1 MTDIPDMTGLTAK
14 QTAFVEGVL
23 TGKTGSQAYRDAGYS
38 PNMSNAR
45 VTEQVKRL
53 KQHPRISAV
62 LTDFQL
68 RIAEKVDLS
77 VEAHIK
83 ELSELA
89 IQAKGLKQINA
100 AVRAVELKGKVAGH
114 YVERIRQEPA
124 PQVADAQ
131 KTVLQVISELLGDEQ
146 AAIAAAKMGVEWLP
160 ARDTEETST
169 EPLKTASRDE
179 K

>member
-1 MTDIPDMTGLTAK
+1 MTDIPDMSGLTAK

-53 KQHPRISAV
+53 KEHPRISAV

-114 YVERIRQEPA
+114 YVERVRQEAA
-124 PQVADAQ
+124 PQVADAF
-131 KTVLQVISELLGDEQ
+131 QVMIEEIHSTLGPE
-146 AAIAAAKMGVEWLP
+146 AARQYAKEKGVEWLS
-160 ARDTEETST
+160 ARDTDDST
-169 EPLKTASRDE
+169 PDKANEA
-179 K
+179 